1 MDMRADK
8 ATLFARMDE
17 GQYFDRKSAR
27 IKPEDVSRHLI
38 AFANASGGQL
48 VIGIEDDGRITGF
61 KRDNARSV
69 ESFEQIPITQCAPT
83 PQVSARRVPCVNTAG
98 ESDMILVLDVAPS
111 SNHVVAKRSNGDV
124 YLREADRSVLLD
136 REQVRALEYDKGQ
149 RWFEDE
155 PESRSG
161 MDDVDHGVLDRYK
174 RAIGAADIPGE
185 RVLRSRGF
193 LVDGHLTNA
202 GVLLFAQYPAAFLPS
217 ARVRVIRVDGTEL
230 HTGRGLNIVK
240 DREFDGPLPDVVAQ
254 ASQLIG
260 SLLREFQVLGD
271 DGRFRTV
278 PEYPRFAWFEGLVNA
293 VAHRDYSIRG
303 EYTRVMIF
311 DDRLEVT
318 SPGALPNRVTLE
330 NMRTTR
336 YARNPKICH
345 VLTAFELVRELNE
358 GVHRM
363 YEEMEEL
370 GLPDPEYSEP
380 NDFSVRLVLR
390 NNIRRRVPYLNGRQ
404 DGPVTVVNR
413 TEIPAEG
420 LTPTERTALTLAI
433 DNGKVTTGALAEA
446 VGVSARTASKTLKE
460 LVGRG
465 ILQWHGSGTRDPKQY
480 YTYSGQ
486 QVWSISE

>member
-1 MDMRADK
+1 MRADE
-8 ATLFARMDE
+8 ATLFARMNE

-48 VIGIEDDGRITGF
+48 VIGIEDDGKITGF
-61 KRDNARSV
+61 RRDNAKPV
-69 ESFEQIPITQCAPT
+69 ELFEQISITQCVPT
-83 PQVSARRVPCVNTAG
+83 PQVSVRRVPCVNADG
-98 ESDMILVLDVAPS
+98 ESDVILVLDVAPS

-155 PESRSG
+155 LENRSG
-161 MDDVDHGVLDRYK
+161 IDDTDRDVFDRYK
-174 RAIGAADIPGE
+174 SVIGATDIPDE

-193 LVDGHLTNA
+193 LIDGHLTNA
-202 GVLLFAQYPAAFLPS
+202 GVLLFSQYPAAFLPS
-217 ARVRVIRVDGTEL
+217 ARVRVIKVDGIEL
-230 HTGRGLNIVK
+230 HTGRSLNIVK
-240 DREFDGPLPDVVAQ
+240 DVEFDGPLPTVVEQ
-254 ASQLIG
+254 SSQLIG
-260 SLLREFQVLGD
+260 SVLREFQVLGD

-318 SPGALPNRVTLE
+318 SPGALPNRVTVE

-390 NNIRRRVPYLNGRQ
+390 NNIRQRIPYLNGRH
-404 DGPVTVVNR
+404 DGPVTVINQA
-413 TEIPAEG
+413 EIPAEG
-420 LTPTERTALTLAI
+420 LTSTERRALTLAI
-433 DNGKVTTGALAEA
+433 DNGKVTVRQLAVDA
-446 VGVSARTASKTLKE
+446 GVHSRTASRVLKH
-460 LVGRG
+460 LVEDR
-465 ILQWHGSGTRDPKQY
+465 LLHWHGSGPHDPKQY
-480 YTYSGQ
+480 YARD
-486 QVWSISE
+486 